1 MTGGVKSSLSVASK
15 GKGLGGKVSQRMLT
29 GSPNF
34 STFVSPLLVYF
45 ILDP

>member
-1 MTGGVKSSLSVASK
+1 MKVGVDDVLSVASK
-15 GKGLGGKVSQRMLT
+15 EKELGGKVSQRMLT

-34 STFVSPLLVYF
+34 SKLVSPLLVYF